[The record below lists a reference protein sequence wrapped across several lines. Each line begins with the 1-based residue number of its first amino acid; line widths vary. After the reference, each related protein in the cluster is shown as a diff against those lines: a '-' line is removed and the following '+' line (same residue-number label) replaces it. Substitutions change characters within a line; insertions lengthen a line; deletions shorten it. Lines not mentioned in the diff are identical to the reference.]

1 MSIDSSKSKS
11 SRSVIGIFGVLL
23 LLFGILSL
31 AFQYSATTTVNNNN
45 AYAQEVDLGPFV
57 TIGPPNRS
65 DSLDAFSDGQNI
77 HMAYKARGEN
87 TIYYGI
93 VESLAGKRGEKLQ
106 DTPNDIIHDVTV
118 APSIH
123 VAGGMTFVAAGDQF
137 VSCDADDDDNCVAQQ
152 DFANPP
158 LVNIEGEGNPSSC
171 SDELDNDGDELTDAQ
186 DPDCFSNVSEFSTG
200 LCSDGDD
207 NDDDGLIDYGVPD
220 VAGPDPDC
228 FIPHE
233 NDQPSSCNDGV
244 DNDGDELTDFDDPD
258 CQIGVDSAD
267 SAAAAPQG
275 GGNDTTD
282 VENDTTDVEPTSFNP
297 QSSVPQ
303 LTFVQMTTD
312 VTTDECQDASTSD
325 VTASDDANHVYF
337 AWEDAGNICFKARHG
352 GEFSENVILATNGAD
367 FSNPIIGTSSD
378 GQFVH
383 VIWQSNNN
391 EIFYSRIVCD
401 LSTPGEETC
410 TPEAALNLSNTPSG
424 VSNNHELAIEGSNVY
439 VAWLDTATG
448 GGDPYFRASKNNG
461 DTFGPTKNLYP
472 AAHPTGPPDV
482 AADGNKVIVCFDD
495 KSGTST
501 KHRDIFCIQST
512 NNGDSFGKRINVSK
526 TRLGD
531 SRDAQVDFTPD
542 GEIYVAWTDTTPWA
556 ETGINIPDGKRIV
569 LASESDNGIAYSAPV
584 NLSDAANNPDPNKDA
599 SQLEVVHDVVAWDPT
614 SRRG

>member
-1 MSIDSSKSKS
+1 MDKGKTKLKS
-11 SRSVIGIFGVLL
+11 SLHVTGIFGVLL

-31 AFQYSATTTVNNNN
+31 AFQYSTTTVNNNN
-45 AYAQEVDLGPFV
+45 AYAQAVDLGPLV

-77 HMAYKARGEN
+77 HAAYNALGED
-87 TIYYGI
+87 IVYYGI
-93 VESLAGKRGEKLQ
+93 VESGTGGRGEVLQ
-106 DTPNDIIHDVTV
+106 DPPKDIIHDVTV

-123 VAGGMTFVAAGDQF
+123 VAGGRTFVAAGDQF
-137 VSCDADDDDNCVAQQ
+137 VSCSGDDDVCEEQL

-158 LVNIEGEGNPSSC
+158 LVDIEGEGNPSSC
-171 SDELDNDGDELTDAQ
+171 SDESDNDGDELTDAQ
-186 DPDCFSNVSEFSTG
+186 DPDCFPNISEVSTG
-200 LCSDGDD
+200 RCSDGLD
-207 NDDDGLIDYGVPD
+207 NDSDELIDYGVPD

-228 FIPHE
+228 FIPSE
-233 NDQPSSCNDGV
+233 SDQLSSCSDGF
-244 DNDGDELTDFDDPD
+244 DNDGDELTDFGDPD
-258 CQIGVDSAD
+258 CQIDVDSEG
-267 SAAAAPQG
+267 SVAAAPQG

-337 AWEDAGNICFKARHG
+337 AWEDAGNICFKAQHG
-352 GEFSENVILATNGAD
+352 GEFSDNVILATNGAV

-410 TPEAALNLSNTPSG
+410 TPEAALNLSNTPSK

-439 VAWLDTATG
+439 VAWLDQATG
-448 GGDPYFRASKNNG
+448 GGDVYFRASKNNG

-472 AAHPTGPPDV
+472 AGHRTGPPDV
-482 AADGNKVIVCFDD
+482 AADGSKVIVCFDD
-495 KSGTST
+495 KSGSST
-501 KHRDIFCIQST
+501 KHSDIFCIQSA
-512 NNGDSFGKRINVSK
+512 NKGDSFGKRINVSN

-556 ETGINIPDGKRIV
+556 EKQKNIPDGKKIV

-584 NLSDAANNPDPNKDA
+584 NLSDAGNNPDPNKDA
-599 SQLEVVHDVVAWDPT
+599 SQLEVVHDVVVWDPT